1 MNREKFREI
10 KDNLDK
16 EIMKLQYAEVD
27 VEILIELE
35 TAYDK
40 LIIALRMMEEKE
52 RRDKNEKE

>member
-40 LIIALRMMEEKE
+40 LRMMEEKE